1 MRTLRFAFLVL
12 HEHPYG
18 REMLRLLLEK
28 GFHPGII
35 IEETSDVADEERAKF
50 LTRIGGQPVPPTVAQ
65 LVAGL
70 GIPCRRASNHN
81 SPACHEMLE
90 AFKPELVVL
99 GGTRILRPH
108 LLAIPRQGTVNA
120 HPGLLP
126 HLRGSSSV
134 AWALYRDLPIA
145 STTHFVEEGIDTG
158 PIILQRALPVRRGD
172 TYEQIVRRMLTLS
185 GELMAETLALFE
197 GGQVQPRLQDRNV
210 GETLRVIPPALL
222 AEAKTRLAQGRYR
235 HYEEEESNERL

>member
-1 MRTLRFAFLVL
+1 MTLRFAFLML

-18 REMLRLLLEK
+18 REMLRILLEK
-28 GFHPGII
+28 GFRPGII
-35 IEETSDVADEERAKF
+35 VEETSEVANKERDKF
-50 LTRIGGQPVPPTVAQ
+50 LTRIGGQPVPPTMAQ
-65 LVAGL
+65 LITGL
-70 GIPCRRASNHN
+70 DIPHRRVSNHN
-81 SPACHEMLE
+81 SPACHQILE

-99 GGTRILRPH
+99 GGTRILRPSI
-108 LLAIPRQGTVNA
+108 LAIPRHGTVNA

-134 AWALYRDLPIA
+134 AWALYRDLPVA
-145 STTHFVEEGIDTG
+145 STTHFVDEGIDTG
-158 PIILQRALPVRRGD
+158 PIILQRALPVRHGD

-197 GGQVQPRLQDRNV
+197 GGQVQPRPQDRQV
-210 GETLRVIPPALL
+210 GETLQVISPALL

-235 HYEEEESNERL
+235 HFEKEESNERL